1 MENRYRSIISLKAI
15 KVLNTLQ
22 EAFLDYMQE
31 EIDQNIRV
39 SKLKLSS
46 SLTKLDAS
54 LYDSI
59 KKNLE
64 SIKSDL
70 TWYDLEASTVLSD
83 ESPLVNCKETG
94 PELEKKI
101 EQILNILAEIWN
113 NPAFT
118 TSEFRNVP
126 HICLSMAKW
135 QSLASK
141 ARKNAEA
148 DKEQMRKKPDIM
160 VLDQY
165 MDKIIKLTYVEC
177 SRIICNTTKKA
188 NDEVKL

>member
-83 ESPLVNCKETG
+83 ESPLV
-94 PELEKKI
+94 
-101 EQILNILAEIWN
+101 
-113 NPAFT
+113 
-118 TSEFRNVP
+118 
-126 HICLSMAKW
+126 
-135 QSLASK
+135 
-141 ARKNAEA
+141 
-148 DKEQMRKKPDIM
+148 
-160 VLDQY
+160 
-165 MDKIIKLTYVEC
+165 
-177 SRIICNTTKKA
+177 
-188 NDEVKL
+188 